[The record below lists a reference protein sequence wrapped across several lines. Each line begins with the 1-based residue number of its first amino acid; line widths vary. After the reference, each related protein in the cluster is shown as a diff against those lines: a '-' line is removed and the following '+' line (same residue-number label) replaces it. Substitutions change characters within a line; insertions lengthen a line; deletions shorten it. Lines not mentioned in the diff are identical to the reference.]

1 MVSYRLAGPR
11 TPTHFLRTRDC
22 RCSRTERERGG
33 TRPLAR
39 APGNYRAHRDHARGD
54 GPPPA
59 RPRTGRV
66 DRPDETDPP
75 RARLSAVRLRLPE
88 SRTSRFRRVV
98 FALHRRLA
106 TWHLPYTHRYRLQ
119 L

>member
-1 MVSYRLAGPR
+1 M
-11 TPTHFLRTRDC
+11 TM
-22 RCSRTERERGG
+22 
-33 TRPLAR
+33 R
-39 APGNYRAHRDHARGD
+39 AET
-54 GPPPA
+54 PPPA

-88 SRTSRFRRVV
+88 SRTVPPHAFCRVV